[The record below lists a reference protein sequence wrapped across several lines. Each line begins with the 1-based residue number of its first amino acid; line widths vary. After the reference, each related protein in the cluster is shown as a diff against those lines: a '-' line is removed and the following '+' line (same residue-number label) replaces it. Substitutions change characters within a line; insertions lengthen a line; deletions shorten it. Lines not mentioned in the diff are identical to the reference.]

1 MNNPNQDSKIPP
13 ARPEI
18 IAEIV
23 AVDCLLADLF
33 LNCQQNAREVDELVR
48 VLDNHLASCEDVRD
62 TLLNL
67 PFENSN
73 PPLTMT
79 DLPIFEQRMIV
90 STGLFSK
97 MLLDTIQVL
106 SNTTSLK
113 ICNNK
118 TQARKDDCMKVNYS
132 ERIEDTVS
140 ELKIIMSQQ
149 RTVTRQTKS
158 SGTLF
163 VKIWFE
169 PEHYKC
175 S

>member
-33 LNCQQNAREVDELVR
+33 LKCQENAREVDELMG

-67 PFENSN
+67 PVGNSN
-73 PPLTMT
+73 LPRLTMI

-97 MLLDTIQVL
+97 MLLDAIRL
-106 SNTTSLK
+106 L
-113 ICNNK
+113 
-118 TQARKDDCMKVNYS
+118 
-132 ERIEDTVS
+132 
-140 ELKIIMSQQ
+140 
-149 RTVTRQTKS
+149 TKS
-158 SGTLF
+158 DAALLKEKLIQQVNIEVLNFSDAEITQFLKNYLKKHEEL
-163 VKIWFE
+163 VN
-169 PEHYKC
+169 EHNRLVSQPKDNN
-175 S
+175 

>member
-106 SNTTSLK
+106 SKSDATVGKEKLIEQVNIAIFSFSDAEITQLLRNYLK
-113 ICNNK
+113 KHEELVKEHNRLVLHPEDNN
-118 TQARKDDCMKVNYS
+118 
-132 ERIEDTVS
+132 
-140 ELKIIMSQQ
+140 
-149 RTVTRQTKS
+149 
-158 SGTLF
+158 
-163 VKIWFE
+163 
-169 PEHYKC
+169 
-175 S
+175 